1 MVMQAENDLAKEV
14 SWNAQVISEQEFE
27 TKNNLLLTAREEK
40 EEAFE
45 EASRVKRDLEGQVGV
60 LNDLLITNT
69 DQDIVDEINSR
80 LA

>member
-1 MVMQAENDLAKEV
+1 MVMQAENDLAREI

-40 EEAFE
+40 ENAFE
-45 EASRVKRDLEGQVGV
+45 EASRVKRELEGQVEV
-60 LNDLLITNT
+60 LENLLITNT
-69 DQDIVDEINSR
+69 DPEIIAEINSR